1 MRMVAFR
8 SSVCIND
15 SDALRITT
23 VTNYAH
29 KNNILNYFSV
39 ANFTKKITLLFMHR
53 ASSNLLF
60 SSTVDKYTHILLCL
74 HSTSSCRCQCFLP
87 LSAQSSAFPHKI
99 LDKCAYTDRNPQ
111 LVSFL
116 SLQTSQLDCSTD
128 STTQNATSL
137 CSPLSF
143 QSLQT
148 SQLDCSTDST
158 TQNATCLCSPLSFQS
173 LKTSQLDCSTDSTTQ
188 NATSLCSP
196 LSFLSLQTCSEDDT
210 AHNAS
215 P

>member
-1 MRMVAFR
+1 MTSAGENKWQNMGWAAEQGSGITVLHKRRCDVKKNGSLCSGIYQGQWKDLVWNRNGNIVGWQMRMVAFR

-87 LSAQSSAFPHKI
+87 LSA
-99 LDKCAYTDRNPQ
+99 
-111 LVSFL
+111 
-116 SLQTSQLDCSTD
+116 
-128 STTQNATSL
+128 
-137 CSPLSF
+137 
-143 QSLQT
+143 
-148 SQLDCSTDST
+148 
-158 TQNATCLCSPLSFQS
+158 
-173 LKTSQLDCSTDSTTQ
+173 
-188 NATSLCSP
+188 
-196 LSFLSLQTCSEDDT
+196 
-210 AHNAS
+210 
-215 P
+215 